1 VAFALESPHLDHRHL
16 LPFCLQGTIVDLA
29 LTGCHST
36 IEWLR
41 SRTPANPLNLIRL
54 VPAEGLDAA
63 RFIDNGAQSFK

>member
-1 VAFALESPHLDHRHL
+1 MLMQKHP
-16 LPFCLQGTIVDLA
+16 LPFCLQRIIVDLA

-54 VPAEGLDAA
+54 IPAEGLDAA